1 MKSIKVDNISLTIN
15 GKTIL
20 KNISFYLDNGDH
32 LAIIGRNGSGKSMLL
47 KILSTTLFPSSGTIS
62 ILDKKFGET
71 NLLELR
77 KSIGIVSDKLQKSY
91 YENSI
96 VQNVVLSGYFASNG
110 LYDEVSD
117 DEIKQS
123 LYILDFLNISHLK
136 DRYYG
141 ELSNG
146 EQKRVLIAR
155 ALVNNPKLLIL
166 DEVCSGLDIASRED
180 FLEFLQDLTNKNI
193 CNIIYVTH
201 YIEEIFP
208 AINKLLFL
216 KEGTIYKIGSK
227 KDILTN
233 ENISNTL
240 SYNCKLIEKNGR
252 YYIFEQCKMQNVKC
266 RM

>member
-1 MKSIKVDNISLTIN
+1 VEVIKLDNISLTIN

-20 KNISFYLDNGDH
+20 ENITFSLYKGDH
-32 LAIIGRNGSGKSMLL
+32 LAIMGRNGSGKSMLL
-47 KILSTTLFPSSGTIS
+47 RILSATLFPSEGTIS
-62 ILDKKFGET
+62 LLGEKFGET

-77 KSIGIVSDKLQKSY
+77 KSIGVVSDKLQKVY

-96 VQNVVLSGYFASNG
+96 VQDVVLSGYFASNG

-117 DEIKQS
+117 EKIKQS

-136 DRYYG
+136 DRFYG

-166 DEVCSGLDIASRED
+166 DEVCNGLDIASRED
-180 FLEFLQDLTNKNI
+180 FLEFLQNLANRDI

-201 YIEEIFP
+201 HIEEIFP
-208 AINKLLFL
+208 AINRLLFL

-227 KDILTN
+227 KDVLTN

-252 YYIFEQCKMQNVKC
+252 YYII
-266 RM
+266 